1 MKKYLSILVMGLAL
15 TVLPISAK
23 AANVKVDFTC
33 DKQCVDTGDM
43 CQTTCNIGLSGDSV
57 AVTNFK
63 AELELS
69 SGLTIASVTPKDP
82 FQNMSNGTNLEFQS
96 LTSTSGTN
104 VPVATVVINVPKDAV
119 NCSITLKPTGFENK
133 RVEIKQE
140 QPVKTGANLP
150 LVIIA
155 CGILAAGAVYVV
167 SKKNTKLYKI

>member
-15 TVLPISAK
+15 TVLPISAN
-23 AANVKVDFTC
+23 AAEVQVNFTC

-43 CQTTCNIGLSGDSV
+43 CQSTCNISLSGDNV
-57 AVTNFK
+57 AVTNLK
-63 AELELS
+63 AALELS
-69 SGLTIASVTPKDP
+69 EGLTIASVNAKEP
-82 FQNMSNGTNLEFQS
+82 FSNMSVGTNLEFQS

-104 VPVATVVINVPKDAV
+104 VPVATVVINVPKNAV
-119 NCSITLKPTGFENK
+119 NCKITLKPTGFANK
-133 RVEIKQE
+133 TVEIKQE

-155 CGILAAGAVYVV
+155 CGALAAGAVYVV